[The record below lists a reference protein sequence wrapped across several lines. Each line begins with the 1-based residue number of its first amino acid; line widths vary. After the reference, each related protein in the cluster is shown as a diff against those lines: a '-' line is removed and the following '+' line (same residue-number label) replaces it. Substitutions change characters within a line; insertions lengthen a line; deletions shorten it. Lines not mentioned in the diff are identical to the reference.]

1 MRCSLPRLSRA
12 LRSKSEVL
20 GRRLALTLDAALRL
34 PAPPPP
40 PPVIISDV
48 EERLI
53 FCSKICESIGIV
65 LLVVRVVVAV
75 VTIDVIVTL
84 LSKRFA
90 FVVVIGIIDVA
101 SFASAS
107 SPQNAASSSFLGD
120 SAPQVPKPLPPPTTT
135 PPIKFTFFATEHMIF
150 RLLNNGRYTVK
161 LTAVCVGF
169 HNFHLRPTS
178 CTPRNPGVGVEP
190 GRNGKAGFEPRLIDR
205 PNLIIHRFRVLVNS
219 AWKNKKVAKVQTQ
232 GDETKKNFGTSRSP
246 FHVCNSL

>member
-34 PAPPPP
+34 PPPPP
-40 PPVIISDV
+40 AIMSDV

-65 LLVVRVVVAV
+65 LLVVRVVVAA
-75 VTIDVIVTL
+75 VTIDVIVKL

-90 FVVVIGIIDVA
+90 FVVVIGIIDVPCFEA

-135 PPIKFTFFATEHMIF
+135 PPIKFTFFTTKHMIF
-150 RLLNNGRYTVK
+150 RLLNNGRNTVK

-169 HNFHLRPTS
+169 HNFHLRPTG
-178 CTPRNPGVGVEP
+178 CTP
-190 GRNGKAGFEPRLIDR
+190 
-205 PNLIIHRFRVLVNS
+205 
-219 AWKNKKVAKVQTQ
+219 KKVAQVQPQ
-232 GDETKKNFGTSRSP
+232 GDESEKISEC
-246 FHVCNSL
+246 HVVQFTYGGG

>member
-12 LRSKSEVL
+12 LRNKSEVL

-34 PAPPPP
+34 PPPP

-75 VTIDVIVTL
+75 VTIDVIVKL

-90 FVVVIGIIDVA
+90 FVVVIGIIDVPCFEA

-135 PPIKFTFFATEHMIF
+135 PPPPDLMQQHY
-150 RLLNNGRYTVK
+150 G
-161 LTAVCVGF
+161 G
-169 HNFHLRPTS
+169 
-178 CTPRNPGVGVEP
+178 GG
-190 GRNGKAGFEPRLIDR
+190 
-205 PNLIIHRFRVLVNS
+205 
-219 AWKNKKVAKVQTQ
+219 
-232 GDETKKNFGTSRSP
+232 
-246 FHVCNSL
+246 